1 MWTAPKWKLVSD
13 PKAQTNLRKT
23 GQKNPQKRD
32 FKIRIEVLFR
42 VKAEEDKVRDAQT
55 PYN

>member
-1 MWTAPKWKLVSD
+1 MWTAPKWKFVSD
-13 PKAQTNLRKT
+13 PKAQTSLRKT
-23 GQKNPQKRD
+23 GQKTPQKCD
-32 FKIRIEVLFR
+32 FKISIEVLFW